1 MKDLLGRE
9 IQTGQFI
16 CYGLV
21 VGRSANLAVYM
32 VKEVFPDKIRAIK
45 LTESYSSDYK
55 VTCTNGNIVPY
66 RHATFFYNPD
76 LECGGHEEMTQEQK
90 DKVDNKTSI
99 LKMAERVF
107 ILDGFTP
114 ELFEL

>member
-45 LTESYSSDYK
+45 LTESYGPDIK
-55 VTCTNGNIVPY
+55 VTCTNGNIVPD
-66 RHATFFYNPD
+66 RHAKFFYDSD
-76 LECGGHEEMTQEQK
+76 LQYGYEEMTQEQK
-90 DKVDNKTSI
+90 DKIDNKTSI